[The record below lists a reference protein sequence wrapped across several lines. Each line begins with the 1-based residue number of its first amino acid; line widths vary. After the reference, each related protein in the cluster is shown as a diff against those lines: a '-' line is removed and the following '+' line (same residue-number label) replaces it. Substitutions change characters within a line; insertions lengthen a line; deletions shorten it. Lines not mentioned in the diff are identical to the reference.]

1 LQFGTGVLLR
11 GLPDYYINKANTERI
26 FNGRVVVVK
35 STATGGT
42 TDFDKQDCLFT
53 HCIRGVEDGNKVEE
67 NIINGA
73 ISRVLSANEQ
83 WHEILACAENPEMEI
98 VISNTTEVGIA
109 LNSEDKVDAIPP
121 VSFPG
126 KLLAFL
132 YKRFLFF
139 KGDPIK
145 GNGNSANRTY
155 PSKWKKTRINCIRTS
170 KFKLSGAFFY

>member
-1 LQFGTGVLLR
+1 MLLSRNIIKNVDPSVVQKVAETIFHLPEKVLQFGTGVLLR
-11 GLPDYYINKANTERI
+11 GLPDYYINKANNEGI

-42 TDFDKQDCLFT
+42 AEFDNQDCLFT

-83 WHEILACAENPEMEI
+83 WNEILACTENPEMEI

-121 VSFPG
+121 VLFRENY
-126 KLLAFL
+126 LLFYINAFC
-132 YKRFLFF
+132 F
-139 KGDPIK
+139 
-145 GNGNSANRTY
+145 
-155 PSKWKKTRINCIRTS
+155 SKVIQLKEW
-170 KFKLSGAFFY
+170 